1 MSQPNFGK
9 DPLTPSHGDSLVD
22 QSFESLK
29 SKEIRDSMSPTH
41 DMNFHSLTLK
51 HPNTTGWDV
60 QTSSEVSPDGR
71 AYRSETLATTDGV
84 EKINGGTAEFKGRN
98 EQRSSASHQGD
109 DKNFVKKAS
118 ESSNTHLQ
126 EKVVIGDENSGRTE
140 MKMSSTSTSSSSQVI
155 SSSTVEYDDEH
166 MPSGNRYLTDNT
178 SRHQLQNEH
187 NRMQRLQE
195 EEYRQR
201 EQRQRQQQQQQQQQQ
216 QHEFEQRQRLE
227 NQTTSTQQRQQQY
240 SQEYNTNREE
250 TSTSRNVETQ
260 NRYEENKRYV
270 DMDKASPEYQRQVQ
284 YLMSQP
290 GEIISNTVEYPK
302 PNVKMITTVKRLPDG
317 TIVKNKRY
325 ETEELRPTNEHTH
338 QRSTTTTNQS
348 STQRKNERHVEEQ
361 ENTRNRQ
368 QVIRETDD
376 YVTQKSSPNRRPN
389 ADVVDNIETT
399 HHRDHD
405 RSSNKQQL
413 VESYPQDQYTDDVT
427 NITKS
432 FSTVKK
438 SSRRFSTETTS
449 ESIEEIDDHS
459 PRNKPIRSGRPTED
473 FSTHGFPSVKP
484 NKPTQEYPTDRPHSA
499 TPSNDF
505 STQGFPSVKPNKM
518 TQEYPTQRP
527 HPVNELD
534 MYVVQDSRRNTESSP
549 RNLTK
554 NTDDDVVVV
563 SSESTRNFKHKTNS
577 ERTIE
582 TEVVTSG
589 SDRTKQI
596 ESTTT
601 NKSEDYSHGFPS
613 VKGSSPLREISPRQ
627 GTPTRQTQPNDDF
640 STHGFPSVRSPTKGA
655 PDYTTHGF
663 PSSRDVIKSNK
674 NIIVTPSSRGEEV
687 ITISSERTKNA
698 KHNTTSERII
708 EMEVATD
715 DDYTSSRPGNQNK
728 NKPEDFSTHGFPSVK
743 DKTPTREFSPRHDEY
758 IPKSP
763 TKTPDYSTHG
773 FPSAKDSNKP
783 RSVAPRHSP
792 TTTTSTVKK
801 PSAESAQKLIQ
812 KEKEVDAAHR
822 AFAASLRSS
831 SPIDNNRR
839 DSYSDHHR
847 QTPRSSVSSARTTPR
862 RELREGSHDSA
873 APSEHSRI
881 SSTTV
886 TRQSPTKTTGKTV
899 VTKHTVVKTKN
910 TNGSNETIDLTPQRS
925 TKSPSPSKTT
935 ITTTTKTTTTKKLP
949 AEVPKPDNQF
959 TKPAE
964 NLFPINEP
972 LTITKSNFTANDA
985 SFERNEAVEAPCIKK
1000 KFYLVGPSDKVS
1012 NKSIDELIVNN
1023 FPAQPQLS
1031 EIENQTNNDS
1041 KMTNTTT
1048 TNTTIQNTDG
1058 VEKSTERTDT
1068 ERTEAPITTTK
1079 TTTVSTANKPENED
1093 LTKHVTTAN
1102 NQEQLLLH
1110 ERSSPHSPAPNIHKP
1125 RTNANTRSPTRD
1137 YKPANIDDQ
1146 IIIKSSSPIGKKNE
1160 ERRTV
1165 VRESTFE
1172 KPQTANE
1179 PVAEIP
1185 YETDLTEN
1193 IFEIIDDIEKVKNKT
1208 HFSSEQ
1214 IEVSDKTFDEH
1225 DHVQTRSQKKNKNK
1239 QPIQPSELNKPMHTK
1254 QPVQPKQTTQGPKT
1268 INTEVINRKTKT
1280 IHSKNIDS
1288 NSVIPDQNKEP
1299 LNRSPD
1305 TDEEEFIPTTENETT
1320 IVEEIL
1326 EIGTKNS
1333 DIPKDQKKFSK
1344 PKYDNQNIKTKP
1356 LSRTPSPEKTTSTTR
1371 DTIFSKTHINEI
1383 KPVTKPT
1390 LSTNEKNDTLKTQ
1403 KYDDNAK
1410 VEELFEQTNHKKQIT
1425 SKHNIDEF
1433 ISNELKHQLPSTK
1446 ELPDGSLIS
1455 KSKEPVP
1462 TSPTFKKKG
1471 LSRRETFEERCR
1483 QILGMEDNGDTQ
1495 GKYQNRPEFEP
1506 KHDEDTPKELIE
1518 NQNDV
1523 LQFEVT
1529 IEDCNDDEPLDINNV
1544 KKSLLKKELIESKK
1558 KHITKNPEEVFE
1570 PQPTTSDKNKTNAIN
1585 KYVKEDLHT
1594 VDTTND
1600 NIIKTTKVLQP
1611 QQPREKN
1618 KLIEK
1623 TTIVIEN
1630 QRSKPKLS
1638 EPCEETHSSDSE
1650 TESSGNIT
1658 EVETEQENYVSE
1670 KVVNLDDIL
1679 SSQITEKSIKT
1690 ESVPKTKNTKTP
1702 NKSSNDTVETK
1713 RTSKSVSTTKQTVSN
1728 KNDEQAVTKQ
1738 QPRKPT
1744 TKQPSRDNLTKP
1756 NDKSIITQ
1764 VSQRT
1769 TQKSNIE
1776 KTSKSITKDK
1786 TSPRPSRVQRK
1797 SVDNSGDSSPDISPS
1812 RLSERRRSS
1821 NISVHTEIIIEHAS
1835 PKSPRKYETTPKT
1848 QPRTV
1853 KEPTEKDLLE
1863 KTLTHKPTRK
1873 LAVTE
1878 RKESAPVQRVSRK
1891 DKDVKMPRST
1901 SEQKIKVGTKP
1912 VAKPDMNSLS
1922 PNLSVKSDNRPNKCF
1937 ATKTINLVTIDKTLN
1952 SEDMENVIIDI
1963 QQAKSSREPSP
1974 DKIVPTPVP
1983 AGMDTGKP
1991 RYPDVVQEP
2000 EEEPRKKPQ
2009 VKNIPIFEEE
2019 TNEYVGCQISEVQ
2032 TEQITKTKEYVD
2044 YNDDNIDNPIV
2055 EAPKSLDYTTVNK
2068 SDDESLLSVQEK
2080 VSKFIH
2086 TAEEVKK
2093 PKVSSPFS
2101 RDFAQEST
2109 VPENDDS
2116 LLTVDQKVTKF
2127 LQTAESITKPVFST
2141 KPEFERPKYDDL
2153 DEDLRHDNC
2162 ILSVSQ
2168 KVNKFIDT
2176 AEKLAPTTPQ
2186 KSPELVAKIERHI
2199 SRQSEPEYPN
2209 LSDQEESI
2217 TPFSENHTI
2226 EIEMKRQKDILSR
2239 PSIWQ
2244 NKKDED
2250 NITTQTT
2257 VKNIYNNS
2265 DDEKEPLTEDE
2276 LIPMTK
2282 KHTIGI
2288 ELKRQNDILSRPS
2301 VFQTNNVP
2309 QKQPIPSEPKTHLK
2323 TKEKVPHKIGVVS
2336 GKIDVENSVSD
2347 FKNRTKSISKY
2358 QSSTLSTTKSKFE
2371 TPKNEISPNKRKPS
2385 FENEKPMK
2393 SGPKNQTLTKLDVTT
2408 NEIHSQNSESENEL
2422 NFTTKRRSSSKVK
2435 DNITNIED
2443 KVPHSK
2449 KPTHTSSPQ
2458 HKKSTNNSHSPIQS
2472 PNTFTKTNVT
2482 KITERTSTHTTP
2494 TKIIT
2499 TDTVES
2505 ILEPSSP
2512 ASQSPITK
2520 GKTKMTT
2527 TESIAARRNIFEK
2540 GVPTKTNKTNT
2551 PVQTGRRPSY
2561 MDHTMSS
2568 LEHRKDSL
2576 ELNKTNYARKS
2587 STEDDSLY
2595 DRRPNTAVKF
2605 RVPEKSV
2612 EGPISNIDDVN
2623 IEEIF
2628 DLEVLEQMLEITT
2641 SYEIRR
2647 RIRAQI
2653 RLVKKNMLNT
2663 QYIERANADTQKSTV
2678 FTTSEKT
2685 AKTMS
2690 TYETKDRSMINTK
2703 TTRKPIERSFSPD
2716 DRSNESVQE
2725 SEDFECHRKPREHSP
2740 TSKTISS
2747 SLKEIRRVTDT
2758 SRSHPQDTV
2767 LTEEIVT
2774 VKIDKSKNRSTDQ
2787 NFETRTDKQRI
2798 GSESPTCT
2806 YKSQDQVTVHVE
2818 RIPKSSRDHSPE
2830 AKTISSSLKEVRRS
2844 TERNQHSEAIPS
2856 KGTMPTKHRDE
2867 SISPSR
2873 SKPREP
2879 SPEWKNMSNT
2889 AKQGSR
2895 ITEISTKETITTEK
2909 TIKNR
2914 KQSDSSISPTRSK
2927 SRDHSPEAK
2936 TTKSS
2941 LKERKQRE
2949 GSISP
2954 TSSKSPDHS
2963 PEAKT
2968 ISSMLKEVRRVS
2980 GEQESYSTQR
2990 KTQMEVV
2997 DTVEKVRTPILEKKR
3012 LPISSPERISK
3023 PLSRQESATPKGQS
3037 VARTQSP
3044 DKLKK
3049 QEYGLSSQKE
3059 ETTRKRTDNASKVQ
3073 PKPRVPQTSD
3083 NRTGK
3088 QQERENYT
3096 VTRTTVRTTYSPER
3110 KQSQTK
3116 VDEKT
3121 PIWADRKNILKNQ
3134 GSNIV
3139 KKTPSPSTT
3148 RSNVTRTIKSSTQQQ
3163 SRTFNEEDSIT
3174 SSYGIGPTDE
3184 NGLPLFGIKALR
3196 KKKQPEQPCETKEE
3210 VTGYIVEEKYF
3221 SDNKTKPTVQRKEYI
3236 YSTNADELEQIKKKV
3251 DSQKT
3256 SKDTE
3261 VTRTFEQIETGNEL
3275 DGMKALTMSMP
3286 TTEEFST
3293 SSTKHV
3299 RRGSVKEMS
3308 EKFIRKESSQ
3318 SITEKSSSYPK
3329 AGLILRSTP
3338 RLSSGDATD
3347 AFESTTDIITK
3358 KFSSND
3364 SKQDFDTEDHEFDM
3378 EQSKTVQTESES
3390 ECESVKI
3397 LRVTNQKSTRSSTS
3411 TRSFLNTSGDSKVV
3425 TGVDDV
3431 LERMRNA
3438 DNVVEEGDTAE
3449 DQEARA
3455 LLNKFLGASV
3465 IMRGVESA
3473 LPTKQTRTTVTTYAD
3488 GDGDGGGDKRKREI
3502 KTTRVTKT
3510 IKSGSSSSP
3519 VTYKTCAIE
3528 EIWDEELLKELLEQ
3542 ATNYEERRKIRARLR
3557 ELMAER
3563 EENKNLKA
3571 SEKATPAANTEDDE
3585 SSASEYEEI
3594 IEEVTD
3600 YSESEDETE
3609 LKKNTSIK
3617 KENDEEIT
3625 KATIVKED
3633 SEKAVLKKS
3642 SSTKSNDSLKTDIST
3657 TSFVS
3662 VEEIEEVVDKNIEKS
3677 KENVKNIVIEKV
3689 TSAVENLTTKTAD
3702 SEDIAICADTQK
3714 TEQEQQQHATSTTE
3728 RSETKEKDGSI
3739 VTTTTKVTTRTVS
3752 GTGPK
3757 PVSPF
3762 AKFRQLDKQNSQQS
3776 PRTSK

>member
-1012 NKSIDELIVNN
+1012 NKSID
-1023 FPAQPQLS
+1023 
-1031 EIENQTNNDS
+1031 
-1041 KMTNTTT
+1041 
-1048 TNTTIQNTDG
+1048 
-1058 VEKSTERTDT
+1058 
-1068 ERTEAPITTTK
+1068 
-1079 TTTVSTANKPENED
+1079 
-1093 LTKHVTTAN
+1093 
-1102 NQEQLLLH
+1102 
-1110 ERSSPHSPAPNIHKP
+1110 
-1125 RTNANTRSPTRD
+1125 
-1137 YKPANIDDQ
+1137 
-1146 IIIKSSSPIGKKNE
+1146 
-1160 ERRTV
+1160 
-1165 VRESTFE
+1165 
-1172 KPQTANE
+1172 
-1179 PVAEIP
+1179 
-1185 YETDLTEN
+1185 
-1193 IFEIIDDIEKVKNKT
+1193 
-1208 HFSSEQ
+1208 
-1214 IEVSDKTFDEH
+1214 
-1225 DHVQTRSQKKNKNK
+1225 
-1239 QPIQPSELNKPMHTK
+1239 
-1254 QPVQPKQTTQGPKT
+1254 
-1268 INTEVINRKTKT
+1268 
-1280 IHSKNIDS
+1280 
-1288 NSVIPDQNKEP
+1288 
-1299 LNRSPD
+1299 
-1305 TDEEEFIPTTENETT
+1305 
-1320 IVEEIL
+1320 
-1326 EIGTKNS
+1326 
-1333 DIPKDQKKFSK
+1333 
-1344 PKYDNQNIKTKP
+1344 
-1356 LSRTPSPEKTTSTTR
+1356 
-1371 DTIFSKTHINEI
+1371 
-1383 KPVTKPT
+1383 
-1390 LSTNEKNDTLKTQ
+1390 
-1403 KYDDNAK
+1403 
-1410 VEELFEQTNHKKQIT
+1410 
-1425 SKHNIDEF
+1425 
-1433 ISNELKHQLPSTK
+1433 
-1446 ELPDGSLIS
+1446 
-1455 KSKEPVP
+1455 
-1462 TSPTFKKKG
+1462 
-1471 LSRRETFEERCR
+1471 
-1483 QILGMEDNGDTQ
+1483 
-1495 GKYQNRPEFEP
+1495 
-1506 KHDEDTPKELIE
+1506 
-1518 NQNDV
+1518 
-1523 LQFEVT
+1523 
-1529 IEDCNDDEPLDINNV
+1529 
-1544 KKSLLKKELIESKK
+1544 
-1558 KHITKNPEEVFE
+1558 
-1570 PQPTTSDKNKTNAIN
+1570 
-1585 KYVKEDLHT
+1585 
-1594 VDTTND
+1594 
-1600 NIIKTTKVLQP
+1600 
-1611 QQPREKN
+1611 
-1618 KLIEK
+1618 
-1623 TTIVIEN
+1623 
-1630 QRSKPKLS
+1630 
-1638 EPCEETHSSDSE
+1638 
-1650 TESSGNIT
+1650 
-1658 EVETEQENYVSE
+1658 
-1670 KVVNLDDIL
+1670 
-1679 SSQITEKSIKT
+1679 
-1690 ESVPKTKNTKTP
+1690 
-1702 NKSSNDTVETK
+1702 
-1713 RTSKSVSTTKQTVSN
+1713 
-1728 KNDEQAVTKQ
+1728 
-1738 QPRKPT
+1738 
-1744 TKQPSRDNLTKP
+1744 
-1756 NDKSIITQ
+1756 
-1764 VSQRT
+1764 
-1769 TQKSNIE
+1769 
-1776 KTSKSITKDK
+1776 
-1786 TSPRPSRVQRK
+1786 
-1797 SVDNSGDSSPDISPS
+1797 
-1812 RLSERRRSS
+1812 
-1821 NISVHTEIIIEHAS
+1821 
-1835 PKSPRKYETTPKT
+1835 
-1848 QPRTV
+1848 
-1853 KEPTEKDLLE
+1853 
-1863 KTLTHKPTRK
+1863 
-1873 LAVTE
+1873 
-1878 RKESAPVQRVSRK
+1878 
-1891 DKDVKMPRST
+1891 
-1901 SEQKIKVGTKP
+1901 
-1912 VAKPDMNSLS
+1912 
-1922 PNLSVKSDNRPNKCF
+1922 
-1937 ATKTINLVTIDKTLN
+1937 
-1952 SEDMENVIIDI
+1952 
-1963 QQAKSSREPSP
+1963 
-1974 DKIVPTPVP
+1974 
-1983 AGMDTGKP
+1983 
-1991 RYPDVVQEP
+1991 
-2000 EEEPRKKPQ
+2000 
-2009 VKNIPIFEEE
+2009 
-2019 TNEYVGCQISEVQ
+2019 
-2032 TEQITKTKEYVD
+2032 
-2044 YNDDNIDNPIV
+2044 
-2055 EAPKSLDYTTVNK
+2055 
-2068 SDDESLLSVQEK
+2068 
-2080 VSKFIH
+2080 
-2086 TAEEVKK
+2086 
-2093 PKVSSPFS
+2093 
-2101 RDFAQEST
+2101 
-2109 VPENDDS
+2109 
-2116 LLTVDQKVTKF
+2116 
-2127 LQTAESITKPVFST
+2127 
-2141 KPEFERPKYDDL
+2141 
-2153 DEDLRHDNC
+2153 
-2162 ILSVSQ
+2162 
-2168 KVNKFIDT
+2168 
-2176 AEKLAPTTPQ
+2176 
-2186 KSPELVAKIERHI
+2186 
-2199 SRQSEPEYPN
+2199 
-2209 LSDQEESI
+2209 
-2217 TPFSENHTI
+2217 
-2226 EIEMKRQKDILSR
+2226 
-2239 PSIWQ
+2239 
-2244 NKKDED
+2244 
-2250 NITTQTT
+2250 
-2257 VKNIYNNS
+2257 
-2265 DDEKEPLTEDE
+2265 
-2276 LIPMTK
+2276 
-2282 KHTIGI
+2282 
-2288 ELKRQNDILSRPS
+2288 
-2301 VFQTNNVP
+2301 
-2309 QKQPIPSEPKTHLK
+2309 
-2323 TKEKVPHKIGVVS
+2323 
-2336 GKIDVENSVSD
+2336 
-2347 FKNRTKSISKY
+2347 
-2358 QSSTLSTTKSKFE
+2358 
-2371 TPKNEISPNKRKPS
+2371 
-2385 FENEKPMK
+2385 
-2393 SGPKNQTLTKLDVTT
+2393 
-2408 NEIHSQNSESENEL
+2408 
-2422 NFTTKRRSSSKVK
+2422 
-2435 DNITNIED
+2435 
-2443 KVPHSK
+2443 
-2449 KPTHTSSPQ
+2449 
-2458 HKKSTNNSHSPIQS
+2458 
-2472 PNTFTKTNVT
+2472 
-2482 KITERTSTHTTP
+2482 
-2494 TKIIT
+2494 
-2499 TDTVES
+2499 
-2505 ILEPSSP
+2505 EPSSP

-3776 PRTSK
+3776 PRSPSTPTTPGGTASPSGSAPIFRFTDPALNARAATVKDQLLQWCQMKTKEYENVQITNFSTSWSDGLAFCALIHHFLPDAFDYSKLTPQTRRHNFELAFTVADEKAGIAPLLDVEDMVVMKRPDWKCVFVYVQSIYRRFRNCQ